1 MADERIEISVSR
13 ADWDKMSPDQRAD
26 FTFSALQYLVC
37 ATKESKFS
45 NSFLAVAGGIIG
57 GLIVWLPLIL
67 TSSTK
72 IVGG

>member
-13 ADWDKMSPDQRAD
+13 SDWDKMSHEQRAD

-37 ATKESKFS
+37 VTKESKFR

>member
-13 ADWDKMSPDQRAD
+13 ADWDKMSPEQRAD

-37 ATKESKFS
+37 ATKECKFR

-57 GLIVWLPLIL
+57 GLIVWLPLML

>member
-13 ADWDKMSPDQRAD
+13 DDWDKMSPEQRAD

-37 ATKESKFS
+37 ATKESKFR

>member
-13 ADWDKMSPDQRAD
+13 ADWDKMSPEQRAD

-37 ATKESKFS
+37 VTKESKFR

>member
-37 ATKESKFS
+37 ATKESKFR
-45 NSFLAVAGGIIG
+45 NSFLAVAGGG
-57 GLIVWLPLIL
+57 SRAAAPPAEAGWEEF
-67 TSSTK
+67 
-72 IVGG
+72 